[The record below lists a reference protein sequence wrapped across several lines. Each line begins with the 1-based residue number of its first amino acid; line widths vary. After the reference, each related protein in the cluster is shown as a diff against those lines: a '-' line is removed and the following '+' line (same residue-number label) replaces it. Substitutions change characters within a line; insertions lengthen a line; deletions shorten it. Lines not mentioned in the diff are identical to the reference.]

1 MRILSKIKFSLFA
14 MSLSMLLFSCVED
27 KTNSTTTNP
36 PAPVKAKYSIP
47 KFDGQSAYDFV
58 AKQVAF
64 GHRLPG
70 TETHKQT
77 AEWLVSQFKEYG
89 ANVIEQDFIAEV
101 YWGDKLPS
109 KNIMAQFNPS
119 AKKRILFAAHW
130 DSRFAADKDI
140 KREDQPIDGADDGGS
155 GVGVLLEI
163 ARVLQ
168 ANPIASED
176 LGIDLLLFDAEDQG
190 KDGDGTEDT
199 SLTWCLGSQY
209 WGKNIVPTGY
219 TAKYGILL
227 DMVGSKNPRFGM
239 EGFSMRFNPNLVR
252 KVWKLAQGMGYTNY
266 FVNENLG
273 GVTDDHV
280 FVSTYAGIPMI
291 DVINKP
297 TGSGERAG
305 FGTYHHTHDDNMDII
320 SKKSLR
326 IVGQVMLAVI
336 YKEASNTF

>member
-1 MRILSKIKFSLFA
+1 MHIFSKIKVCLCVL
-14 MSLSMLLFSCVED
+14 SLSILFISCETDTKPPID
-27 KTNSTTTNP
+27 KPT
-36 PAPVKAKYSIP
+36 APVKAKYSIP

-89 ANVIEQDFIAEV
+89 ANVIEQDFTAKV
-101 YWGDKLPS
+101 YWGDELPS
-109 KNIMAQFNPS
+109 KNIMAQFNPT

-130 DSRFAADKDI
+130 DSRFAGDKDI
-140 KREDQPIDGADDGGS
+140 EREDQPIDGADDGGS

-163 ARVLQ
+163 ARQLQ
-168 ANPIASED
+168 ANPIATED

-199 SLTWCLGSQY
+199 SLTWCLGSQH

-219 TAKYGILL
+219 SAKYGILL
-227 DMVGSKNPRFGM
+227 DMVGSKNPRFGL
-239 EGFSMRFNPNLVR
+239 EAYSMRFNPSLVQ
-252 KVWKLAQGMGYTNY
+252 KVWRLAQGMGYTNY

-291 DVINKP
+291 DIINKP

-336 YKEASNTF
+336 YKEANGTF

>member
-1 MRILSKIKFSLFA
+1 MHIFSKVKFCLYA
-14 MSLSMLLFSCVED
+14 LSLSILFFSCVND
-27 KTNSTTTNP
+27 KP
-36 PAPVKAKYSIP
+36 PVDKPITPVKAKYSIP

-70 TETHKQT
+70 TETHKKT
-77 AEWLVSQFKEYG
+77 AEWLVGQFKEYG
-89 ANVIEQDFIAEV
+89 ATVTEQDFMAKV
-101 YWGDKLPS
+101 YWGEELPS
-109 KNIMAQFNPS
+109 KNIMAQFNPT

-130 DSRFAADKDI
+130 DSRFAGDKDI
-140 KREDQPIDGADDGGS
+140 ERTDQPIDGADDGGS
-155 GVGVLLEI
+155 GVAVLLEI
-163 ARVLQ
+163 ARQLQ
-168 ANPIASED
+168 ANPIAAED

-190 KDGDGTEDT
+190 KDGDGSEDT

-209 WGKNIVPTGY
+209 WGKNVVPSGY
-219 TAKYGILL
+219 SAKYGILL
-227 DMVGSKNPRFGM
+227 DMVGSKNPRFGL
-239 EGFSMRFNPNLVR
+239 EGYSMRFNPNLVS
-252 KVWKLAQGMGYTNY
+252 KVWRLAQGMGYSNY

-273 GVTDDHV
+273 GVTDDHY

-291 DVINKP
+291 DIINKP

-336 YKEASNTF
+336 YKEASSTF

>member
-1 MRILSKIKFSLFA
+1 MHFLSKIKFSLFA
-14 MSLSMLLFSCVED
+14 LSLSMLLFSCVDD
-27 KTNSTTTNP
+27 KKNTTVTNP

-77 AEWLVSQFKEYG
+77 AEWLVNQFKEYG
-89 ANVIEQDFIAEV
+89 ANVIEQDFTAKV
-101 YWGDKLPS
+101 YWGDELPS
-109 KNIMAQFNPS
+109 KNIMAQINPT

-130 DSRFAADKDI
+130 DSRFAADKDDE
-140 KREDQPIDGADDGGS
+140 REDQPIDGADDGAS

-209 WGKNIVPTGY
+209 WGENIVPAGY
-219 TAKYGILL
+219 SAKYGILL
-227 DMVGSKNPRFGM
+227 DMVGAKNAKFGL
-239 EGFSMRFNPNLVR
+239 EGYSMRFNPGLMQ
-252 KVWKLAQGMGYTNY
+252 KVWRLAQGMGYTNY
-266 FVNENLG
+266 FVNEDLG
-273 GVTDDHV
+273 AVTDDHV
-280 FVSTYAGIPMI
+280 FVNEYAKIPMI

-297 TGSGERAG
+297 TRTS

-336 YKEASNTF
+336 YKEASSTF

>member
-1 MRILSKIKFSLFA
+1 MHIFSKIKICLLAASFSLLF
-14 MSLSMLLFSCVED
+14 FSCTD
-27 KTNSTTTNP
+27 DNSNTQTTNP
-36 PAPVKAKYSIP
+36 PLPVKAKYSIP

-89 ANVIEQDFIAEV
+89 ASVIEQDFTAKV
-101 YWGDKLPS
+101 YWGDELPS
-109 KNIMAQFNPS
+109 KNIMAQFNPK

-130 DSRFAADKDI
+130 DSRFAGDKDI
-140 KREDQPIDGADDGGS
+140 ERADQPIDGADDGGS
-155 GVGVLLEI
+155 GVAVLLEI
-163 ARVLQ
+163 ARQLQ
-168 ANPIASED
+168 ANPIAAED

-190 KDGDGTEDT
+190 KDGDGSEDT

-209 WGKNIVPTGY
+209 WGKNVVPSGY
-219 TAKYGILL
+219 SAKYGILL
-227 DMVGSKNPRFGM
+227 DMVGSKNPRFGL
-239 EGFSMRFNPNLVR
+239 EGYSMRFNPNLVQ
-252 KVWKLAQGMGYTNY
+252 KVWRLAQGMGYTDY

-291 DVINKP
+291 DIINKP

-336 YKEASNTF
+336 YKEASSTF